1 MTCSCFQTASPLS
14 RGTLDPAK
22 RVNYTLGL
30 VLGEDE
36 FRQEQH
42 YFFERD
48 KLLNR
53 LLHGYGVACGLRVST
68 APEGGDF
75 EVRVEPGLALTPRGN
90 VVRVPEA
97 QCARLG
103 AWLQRHRDEVLGRLG
118 SPPGAGPLPLYV
130 RLCFRDCE
138 TDPVPIPGGP
148 CRSQEDSLAPSRIT
162 DSFEL
167 EIALDP
173 PDQAEEDVVRRFG
186 ELLGRIDIEEDQPSD
201 ITEEEMED
209 LVRDLL
215 EAGSPPAGPAS
226 PPGSNIIHLHP
237 DDAHR
242 ILRAAYRVWVAEVR
256 PAIPG
261 GGCAGEPAEDCVL
274 LARLDLDVD
283 DDLAVTD
290 DPQVSVDRRPV
301 LLHTRLLQ
309 EMLTGATDIED
320 VNVHAELQGLTADDH
335 PQYLLANGTRP
346 LSGNLSAGNNRI
358 TNLAQANANGQ
369 AVRFEQA
376 IKAGDAA
383 GGDLGL
389 TYPNPSVTRLQGR
402 FVLPVQPQPN
412 EVLTF
417 SEGQWMPRPPQGG
430 GGGGVTAHSALTGL
444 TADDHPQYLLT
455 TGARAL
461 TGNLSAGN
469 NVITNLAQATAN
481 GQAVRFEQA
490 IKAGQT
496 AAGDLGGS
504 YPSPTVNQLR
514 GRAISTQA
522 PNANEVLT
530 FFNSQWTPRPVP
542 VVQPPPPPEVEI
554 IERDLVRIEALSWRH
569 GSANSFFLSL
579 DGQQVMAVAL
589 SFTGPVQVSTLD
601 DNTFQLFTEGPGNL
615 RNQFRI
621 APDEVVGIEE
631 IQIQGGLIV
640 AARRSP
646 GTRVPGAALVFN
658 REILFNEAIVQPPQ
672 LTIVLRGDF
681 VLDENGRAVDAE
693 FLRAELPTGSH
704 PSGSSFGLQGGRFES
719 WATVGEGVPIR
730 GGFDL
735 NTVTRD
741 QLMTIESIG
750 PATADRIIARRNEV
764 GRFKSLDDL
773 QGIGITST
781 ALSRLRPQ

>member
-53 LLHGYGVACGLRVST
+53 LLHGYGVACGLLVST
-68 APEGGDF
+68 APDDGDF

-97 QCARLG
+97 QCAQLG
-103 AWLQRHRDEVLGRLG
+103 GWLQRHRDDVLGRLG
-118 SPPGAGPLPLYV
+118 SPPAPGSLSLYV

-167 EIALDP
+167 EISLDP

-186 ELLGRIDIEEDQPSD
+186 ELLGRLDIEEDQPSD

-209 LVRDLL
+209 LVRGLL
-215 EAGSPPAGPAS
+215 EAGSPPAGPDS
-226 PPGSNIIHLHP
+226 PPGSNVIHVHP
-237 DDAHR
+237 DDIRR
-242 ILRAAYRVWVAEVR
+242 ILRAAYRVWVTEVR
-256 PAIPG
+256 PAILG

-283 DDLAVTD
+283 DDLVLTTD
-290 DPQVSVDRRPV
+290 PEVSVDRRPV

-309 EMLTGATDIED
+309 EMLTGSTDIED
-320 VNVHAELQGLTADDH
+320 VNVHAELQGLSADDH
-335 PQYLLANGTRP
+335 PQYLLADGTRP
-346 LSGNLSAGNNRI
+346 LSGNLSAGGNRI
-358 TNLAQANANGQ
+358 TDLAQAQSAGQ
-369 AVRFEQA
+369 AMPHGQT
-376 IKAGDAA
+376 A
-383 GGDLGL
+383 GGDLTG
-389 TYPNPSVTRLQGR
+389 TYPNPTVARLQGR
-402 FVLPVQPQPN
+402 FVSPNQPAENQ
-412 EVLTF
+412 VLTF

-430 GGGGVTAHSALTGL
+430 SGVTAHSALTGL
-444 TADDHPQYLLT
+444 TADDHPQYLLA
-455 TGARAL
+455 TGTRAL
-461 TGNLSAGN
+461 TGNLSAGGN
-469 NVITNLAQATAN
+469 RITNLAQATAN

-490 IKAGQT
+490 IKAGDT

-514 GRAISTQA
+514 GRPIATQA
-522 PNANEVLT
+522 PNPNEVLT
-530 FFNSQWTPRPVP
+530 FFNSQWTPRPVIAT
-542 VVQPPPPPEVEI
+542 PPAEVEI
-554 IERDLVRIEALSWRH
+554 IESDLVRIEALSWTH
-569 GSANSFFLSL
+569 NSASSFLLVL
-579 DGQQVMAVAL
+579 DGQQVAAVAV
-589 SFTGPVQVSTLD
+589 SFTDLVQVSTLD
-601 DNTFQLFTEGPGNL
+601 DNTFQLFTEGPGEL
-615 RNQFRI
+615 RTQFRI

-631 IQIQGGLIV
+631 IQIDGDLIV
-640 AARRSP
+640 AARRSSSS
-646 GTRVPGAALVFN
+646 RVPGAAFLFN
-658 REILFNEAIVQPPQ
+658 REIFFNEMVVQPPRV
-672 LTIVLRGDF
+672 TIVLRGDF
-681 VLDENGRAVDAE
+681 ILDQNNRAIDAE

-704 PSGSSFGLQGGRFES
+704 PSGSGFGLQGGRFES
-719 WATVGEGVPIR
+719 WVTFGEGIRIR

-741 QLMTIESIG
+741 QLLTIEG
-750 PATADRIIARRNEV
+750 VGTATADRIIARRNEV
-764 GRFKSLDDL
+764 RRFRSLDDL
-773 QGIGITST
+773 QGAGLT
-781 ALSRLRPQ
+781 AAQIARLRPQ